1 MKKSLLI
8 ICLFFVFLGC
18 EKKTLSLVKIT
29 AKTIEIDSSINKSLK
44 YSQIIK
50 PYKNKMI
57 KEINT
62 IISYAPKDINRYDG
76 EMQSSLGNLLADLC
90 LRRANLIFNKKT
102 NKNIDFSMFN
112 YGGIRAG
119 ISKGEVTNKNS
130 FELMPFENS
139 LVILEMSGEKI
150 KQLISYFIKN
160 KKAHPLSKS
169 IKLIINKDDS
179 YELRV
184 NDQEFNSERNY
195 FVLTS
200 DYLQSGGDKMNFF
213 KNPISLFKTDYKMRH
228 AIQDEFKSLDTLKA
242 QIDNRIK
249 LD

>member
-1 MKKSLLI
+1 
-8 ICLFFVFLGC
+8 
-18 EKKTLSLVKIT
+18 
-29 AKTIEIDSSINKSLK
+29 
-44 YSQIIK
+44 
-50 PYKNKMI
+50 
-57 KEINT
+57 
-62 IISYAPKDINRYDG
+62 
-76 EMQSSLGNLLADLC
+76 
-90 LRRANLIFNKKT
+90 
-102 NKNIDFSMFN
+102 
-112 YGGIRAG
+112 
-119 ISKGEVTNKNS
+119 
-130 FELMPFENS
+130 MPFENS

>member
-150 KQLISYFIKN
+150 KQ
-160 KKAHPLSKS
+160 
-169 IKLIINKDDS
+169 
-179 YELRV
+179 
-184 NDQEFNSERNY
+184 
-195 FVLTS
+195 
-200 DYLQSGGDKMNFF
+200 
-213 KNPISLFKTDYKMRH
+213 
-228 AIQDEFKSLDTLKA
+228 
-242 QIDNRIK
+242 
-249 LD
+249 